1 MLVIESN
8 FIGAR
13 KITQSIIAHNKLTDV
28 IHIHDSCDSIPKDE
42 LRQVRLIKLT
52 AG

>member
-1 MLVIESN
+1 MESN

-13 KITQSIIAHNKLTDV
+13 KITQSIIDHNKLTDV
-28 IHIHDSCDSIPKDE
+28 IHIHDSCDGIPKDE

-52 AG
+52 TG